1 MTSMTRNCEKPGG
14 EKPVGKKSVGEK
26 SVGEKPGG
34 KKSVGEKSGTK
45 KNKPADVKAK
55 ISCKGVLPLT
65 KTKVVDPPKADAA
78 PDRDIVH
85 ELVRSSKEHFLW
97 ELFSHNMHAMIT
109 ARKPFTGFENTVF
122 ESAHAEWL
130 KQSGEESDEVRFR
143 MAKKELSKIPGIVN
157 CFHMFNLLF
166 KPDSVSD
173 EEEGGED
180 FLMG

>member
-1 MTSMTRNCEKPGG
+1 M
-14 EKPVGKKSVGEK
+14 
-26 SVGEKPGG
+26 
-34 KKSVGEKSGTK
+34 
-45 KNKPADVKAK
+45 
-55 ISCKGVLPLT
+55 LPLT

-166 KPDSVSD
+166 KPDTVSD
-173 EEEGGED
+173 EEEGEED